1 MSKMEEV
8 EAVESVFI
16 GGSENQQSH
25 KSGSSDIIMT
35 RDFFFTFVFVGFFF
49 VKSLVVRYIT

>member
-1 MSKMEEV
+1 MSKMEEI

-35 RDFFFTFVFVGFFF
+35 RDFFLLFFLSGFFRKI
-49 VKSLVVRYIT
+49 VGS

>member
-1 MSKMEEV
+1 MSKMEEI

-35 RDFFFTFVFVGFFF
+35 RDFFFLLFFLSGFF
-49 VKSLVVRYIT
+49 S